1 MKFGVANWREL
12 ISQVQLLRKMLLS
25 EKWTFDPWQLY
36 YQFETPKRVEM
47 SNKSH
52 IQKLDFKPIMIDIK
66 FVPFELIFI
75 SELKFKVN
83 SKLNTKTAQDKD
95 NNAPDGN

>member
-1 MKFGVANWREL
+1 
-12 ISQVQLLRKMLLS
+12 
-25 EKWTFDPWQLY
+25 
-36 YQFETPKRVEM
+36 M

-52 IQKLDFKPIMIDIK
+52 IQKLDFKPIMIDTK

-75 SELKFKVN
+75 SELKFEVK
-83 SKLNTKTAQDKD
+83 SKLNTKTAQSKD